1 MSPSPHP
8 AARSTSRRRSAL
20 RLPLVAGLSLA
31 LAVPVLAACQDESGP
46 ARSSASGSASS
57 SAGKSDKS
65 TEPSEKPSKG
75 GKNSN
80 VEYVPSWEFPQSHS
94 GWNVT
99 VYDTDG
105 KNKMEKQNGC
115 VFSTTQNLYDKS
127 TEDDRAESD
136 YQAEAFITAYQKP
149 DFTNVSFEPT
159 KDDST
164 LVKDTDGHGIETRR
178 LDFTYTGTED
188 HKDYKLTRFVR
199 VFSTVGTP
207 VMLQAMYACPVD
219 AYSSSEME
227 ALFKA
232 TPISNPGPADMDEAG
247 PDNGSGKDSKS
258 NNKKK
263 SDSGDKKSDEKGSG
277 SSPKDT

>member
-8 AARSTSRRRSAL
+8 AARSTNRRRSAL

-31 LAVPVLAACQDESGP
+31 LAVPALAACQDESGP
-46 ARSSASGSASS
+46 ARTSASGSASS

-105 KNKMEKQNGC
+105 KNKMDKQNGC

-136 YQAEAFITAYQKP
+136 FQVEAVIDAYQKSS
-149 DFTNVSFEPT
+149 DFSNVSFEPT
-159 KDDST
+159 KDDSS
-164 LVKDTDGHGIETRR
+164 LVKDTEGHAIETKR
-178 LDFTYTGTED
+178 LDFTYTGAD
-188 HKDYKLTRFVR
+188 HKEYKLTRFVR

-232 TPISNPGPADMDEAG
+232 TPISNPGPADMDEGTSGDGA
-247 PDNGSGKDSKS
+247 GKDSK
-258 NNKKK
+258 
-263 SDSGDKKSDEKGSG
+263 SGDKKSDEKGSG
-277 SSPKDT
+277 SSSKDT